1 MKSVFVLETFFFQY
15 KEVTDMMTGV
25 IDCWYET
32 DFFKCGILTENWPQK
47 RTGCFVSQRSIND
60 CQVRKFRMLRKPWQY
75 DFYGNGETP
84 GGINSD
90 SKGWKF
96 MRDENCQIDT
106 ELNELCLREEEGI
119 PKALFVQTYS
129 VMAAR
134 TVACRTSDSY
144 ASHPS
149 HFFKA
154 AFPLDPTFK
163 PIRWP
168 THEVIRQPAFFGI
181 YPQFV
186 YFCKSLVLPRRSLQ
200 DRTDACGGMMQAK
213 GTIFPPDAKQPWP
226 KVDTFRHCQEICQ
239 MFTLCKFVSYEF
251 EKHLCWMYSSIVQ
264 VYPNNA
270 VISGPK
276 KCSLSD
282 NRKFYRVEDFLE
294 SWTGSASWETQGIK
308 YEKLLEIYAKEES
321 VDTGIPCQG
330 FEPPRWCKMLG
341 GFEVALF
348 YSETNECTY
357 SAQNCSVI
365 DVSFFYIHV
374 GTQKIHFSL
383 LDYQKRAFVCLL
395 QYS

>member
-1 MKSVFVLETFFFQY
+1 
-15 KEVTDMMTGV
+15 
-25 IDCWYET
+25 
-32 DFFKCGILTENWPQK
+32 
-47 RTGCFVSQRSIND
+47 
-60 CQVRKFRMLRKPWQY
+60 
-75 DFYGNGETP
+75 
-84 GGINSD
+84 
-90 SKGWKF
+90 
-96 MRDENCQIDT
+96 
-106 ELNELCLREEEGI
+106 
-119 PKALFVQTYS
+119 
-129 VMAAR
+129 
-134 TVACRTSDSY
+134 
-144 ASHPS
+144 
-149 HFFKA
+149 
-154 AFPLDPTFK
+154 
-163 PIRWP
+163 
-168 THEVIRQPAFFGI
+168 
-181 YPQFV
+181 
-186 YFCKSLVLPRRSLQ
+186 
-200 DRTDACGGMMQAK
+200 
-213 GTIFPPDAKQPWP
+213 
-226 KVDTFRHCQEICQ
+226 
-239 MFTLCKFVSYEF
+239 
-251 EKHLCWMYSSIVQ
+251 MYSSIVQ

>member
-1 MKSVFVLETFFFQY
+1 
-15 KEVTDMMTGV
+15 MMTGV

-32 DFFKCGILTENWPQK
+32 DFFKCGIVTENWPQK

-163 PIRWP
+163 HFRWP

-357 SAQNCSVI
+357 DQSAQNCNVI
-365 DVSFFYIHV
+365 DVSFFYVHV